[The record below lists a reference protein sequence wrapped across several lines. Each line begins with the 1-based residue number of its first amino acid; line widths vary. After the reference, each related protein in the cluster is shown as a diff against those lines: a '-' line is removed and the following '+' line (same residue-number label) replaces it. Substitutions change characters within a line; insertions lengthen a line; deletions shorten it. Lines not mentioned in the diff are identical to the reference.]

1 MGSADDNMDQT
12 IEVDIIIIGAG
23 LSGINAGYRVQKE
36 LPHKSLTI
44 LEGRSQVGGTWGFWK
59 YPGIRSDSTMRLFGL
74 PWYPW
79 PSNITM
85 ADGPVIQKY
94 LEDAATSQGLDK
106 KIHLN
111 HRVSSCDWSSL
122 ENRWTVSVDVVQNEG
137 RGGSEA
143 PVIGHKKFIAHWIIN
158 AAGYY
163 SYDKPLP
170 VEIPGIENFSGR
182 VVHPQFWGDDGEVDY
197 ANKRAVIIGSGAT
210 AVTLL
215 PAIAKTAAKVTLLQ
229 RSPSYVFSLEGR
241 DHTLDFWRK
250 FLPERWAGT
259 AHWWQRM
266 FLETMFRLLLSNF
279 IFGKPFVQS
288 EMKKKLPPGF
298 DIDTHFNPAYPPF
311 EQRLC
316 FCPDGDFFKALSRP
330 NAEIVT
336 GTINTITPEGIR
348 LNPGAKSSSSGSS
361 EVESLPADLIITAT
375 GLYVDILSSLTIS
388 LQLLPSDSDVSTSPS
403 PTTQIYPPERIP
415 ITPAKLATLQ
425 VWNGTMT
432 EFLPNHAKIVGYTA
446 GTWTPGA
453 DARTSH
459 IIKLIRH
466 MDKIGAK
473 RVFPYLGGQK
483 LPQRPAMPN
492 SSTYLVDARSRLPMS
507 AGVGPWRNSQSWWED
522 LWFLWVTWGWTWT
535 SIFGFGLG
543 RAVKGLKFGFDGE
556 GRKDK

>member
-1 MGSADDNMDQT
+1 MGSATDDMVGLV
-12 IEVDIIIIGAG
+12 EVDILIIGAG

-36 LPHKSLTI
+36 LPHKSFAI

-85 ADGPVIQKY
+85 ADGPVIRKY

-106 KIHLN
+106 KIRLN
-111 HRVSSCDWSSL
+111 HRVANCEWSSL
-122 ENRWTVSVDVVQNEG
+122 ENCWTVSVDVVQNDD
-137 RGGSEA
+137 RGGE
-143 PVIGHKKFIAHWIIN
+143 PLVVGHKKFKAHWIIN

-170 VEIPGIENFSGR
+170 VEIPGIDRFSGR
-182 VVHPQFWGDDGEVDY
+182 VVHPQFWGDDGEVDF
-197 ANKRAVIIGSGAT
+197 ANKRVVIIGSGAT

-215 PAIAKTAAKVTLLQ
+215 PAISKTAAKVTLLQ
-229 RSPSYVFSLEGR
+229 RSPSYVFSLDGH
-241 DHTLDFWRK
+241 DHTLNFWRK
-250 FLPERWAGT
+250 LLPERWART
-259 AHWWQRM
+259 VHWWQCM
-266 FLETMFRLLLSNF
+266 FMETVFRLLLSNF

-316 FCPDGDFFKALSRP
+316 FCPDGDFFKALSQP

-336 GTINTITPEGIR
+336 GTINTITPEGIK
-348 LNPGAKSSSSGSS
+348 LNPGAKSSSTGPS

-375 GLYVDILSSLTIS
+375 GLYVDILSSLNIS
-388 LQLLPSDSDVSTSPS
+388 LRLIQSDLPPPSKDSPICT
-403 PTTQIYPPERIP
+403 PEKIP
-415 ITPAKLATLQ
+415 INPAKLSTLQ
-425 VWNGTMT
+425 IWNGVMT
-432 EFLPNHAKIVGYTA
+432 ESIPNHAKIVGYTA

-459 IIKLIRH
+459 IIKLIQH

-473 RVFPYLGGQK
+473 RVFPYLEEK
-483 LPQRPAMPN
+483 LPQKPAMPN
-492 SSTYLVDARSRLPMS
+492 SSTYLLDARSRLPLS
-507 AGVGPWRNSQSWWED
+507 AGVGPWRNGQSWWED
-522 LWFLWVTWGWTWT
+522 MWFLWITWGWT
-535 SIFGFGLG
+535 SIFGLG
-543 RAVKGLKFGFDGE
+543 RRHVRGLKFGFDEE
-556 GRKDK
+556 GRKDR